1 MAQRKLAHEQ
11 KRGRP
16 GLMTDLLLIACVVVI
31 VLNEVFIHL
40 SDGIPTSEPPNAVGQ
55 WGPWVAVIMALAGS
69 ALVEYH
75 RPAWE
80 EWQRV
85 LREEGVLVKAEKN
98 PSLVPSLWM
107 RLSNVGGKSPA
118 TESGPSRSSLAKGI
132 AYFSRIRN
140 SQFSMFSPCTQSLLD
155 RIELTPY
162 FTDHAL
168 YRHQSRSHRR
178 YTARNPPHQP

>member
-1 MAQRKLAHEQ
+1 MRSMAQKKLAHEQ

-69 ALVEYH
+69 AIVECH

-85 LREEGVLVKAEKN
+85 LREEGVLVEAEKN

-107 RLSNVGGKSPA
+107 RLSNMGGKSPA

-132 AYFSRIRN
+132 A
-140 SQFSMFSPCTQSLLD
+140 
-155 RIELTPY
+155 
-162 FTDHAL
+162 
-168 YRHQSRSHRR
+168 
-178 YTARNPPHQP
+178 

>member
-1 MAQRKLAHEQ
+1 MCCQKKRRHAKQMRSMAQKKLAHEQ

-31 VLNEVFIHL
+31 VLNEVFPHL

-132 AYFSRIRN
+132 A
-140 SQFSMFSPCTQSLLD
+140 
-155 RIELTPY
+155 
-162 FTDHAL
+162 
-168 YRHQSRSHRR
+168 
-178 YTARNPPHQP
+178 